1 MERFVNHILYAIH
14 MFTRNFEPAIYENGR
29 ISYRGLAAGNVFL
42 IMTMNY
48 LWAIF
53 FTIMQLF
60 GSDIAGL
67 LFRSNIFKVAFLII
81 TIIIAN
87 ILMYIWFQKDNKE
100 EKYYWEF
107 ASMPDHVHLK
117 WRFAAWGLFLFS
129 IVSLLTIICL

>member
-1 MERFVNHILYAIH
+1 

-53 FTIMQLF
+53 FTVMQLF

-67 LFRSNIFKVAFLII
+67 LFRSNIFKVAFLIV

-107 ASMPDHVHLK
+107 ASMPDNVHLK

-129 IVSLLTIICL
+129 IVYLLVCICL